1 MIASPRNALGD
12 AGYGATLDGS
22 AAMTVEKNLRSY
34 IR

>member
-1 MIASPRNALGD
+1 MIASPRNALGGV
-12 AGYGATLDGS
+12 GYGATLDGS